1 MKQVKGKDKAG
12 MKIIWNRELK
22 KIVLAAA
29 AAFLFSSFLVNFLVG
44 KYVADA
50 RTEYNEMLAALFGSV
65 MQAYPDVK
73 EEEVIEVLNETGN
86 GNRGADILARYGV
99 YEDYGASSFAEKE
112 GQFLFVTVWANGILI
127 LVYLLIGVLFFL
139 YLGKRQQEI
148 AHLTE
153 YMIALNRDRYE
164 LEMENNEDDELS
176 GLRNELYKLTVLL
189 KEQTQEALEQRQA
202 LADTMVNI
210 SHQLKTPLTSVTVLA
225 DNLSDNPDMDR
236 ETRQHFLAEITRQ
249 ITGMSWLITAM
260 LKRARLD
267 ADVVELENTRLGV
280 KELVEEVIER
290 LELATEWKNLTI
302 SVNISED
309 TQFMADRKWMSEA
322 LMNIVKNAL
331 EHSPVG
337 GRVEITGEE
346 NEIYTQIFIRDYGKG
361 ITEEERKKL
370 FQRFYNGS
378 SVREDSVGI
387 GLALAKEIV
396 EKEGGSIFVD
406 SSPNRGTTFTLRFMK
421 C

>member
-1 MKQVKGKDKAG
+1 
-12 MKIIWNRELK
+12 
-22 KIVLAAA
+22 
-29 AAFLFSSFLVNFLVG
+29 
-44 KYVADA
+44 
-50 RTEYNEMLAALFGSV
+50 
-65 MQAYPDVK
+65 
-73 EEEVIEVLNETGN
+73 
-86 GNRGADILARYGV
+86 
-99 YEDYGASSFAEKE
+99 
-112 GQFLFVTVWANGILI
+112 
-127 LVYLLIGVLFFL
+127 
-139 YLGKRQQEI
+139 
-148 AHLTE
+148 
-153 YMIALNRDRYE
+153 
-164 LEMENNEDDELS
+164 
-176 GLRNELYKLTVLL
+176 
-189 KEQTQEALEQRQA
+189 
-202 LADTMVNI
+202 MVNI

-309 TQFMADRKWMSEA
+309 AQFMADRKWMSEA

-406 SSPNRGTTFTLRFMK
+406 SCPNRGTTFTLRFMK
-421 C
+421 S